1 VDQIAG
7 CTQTVEYKPTQLH
20 PDAFPV
26 LIDTRPTHEEE
37 TVGQADEGEQ
47 PNKDV
52 MPLDE
57 NHEATHTQLPPPRP
71 SIVLPR
77 RLPNGNW
84 ACSHTCGAKGKAC
97 KHVCCRDGVK
107 NKPKLPRID
116 IDQTP
121 QTSTLPGTAK
131 SAREEN
137 IVTPSSEE
145 TNAQIA
151 VKATPRK
158 YAMPEFILHV
168 DSPPSDD
175 LDDLP
180 PLVPEVVAERTGDIC
195 MDGDIHDD
203 G

>member
-1 VDQIAG
+1 
-7 CTQTVEYKPTQLH
+7 
-20 PDAFPV
+20 
-26 LIDTRPTHEEE
+26 
-37 TVGQADEGEQ
+37 
-47 PNKDV
+47 
-52 MPLDE
+52 
-57 NHEATHTQLPPPRP
+57 
-71 SIVLPR
+71 
-77 RLPNGNW
+77 
-84 ACSHTCGAKGKAC
+84 
-97 KHVCCRDGVK
+97 VK

-121 QTSTLPGTAK
+121 QTSTLPGIAK

-137 IVTPSSEE
+137 IVTPLSEE

-151 VKATPRK
+151 VKAAPRK

-180 PLVPEVVAERTGDIC
+180 SLVPEVVAERTGDIC

-203 G
+203 GESVIVFATAMMGE